1 MGHVIL
7 AAPECRV
14 SQSFC
19 VADPNR
25 AVFLSYAKQDAVAAG
40 RICDALRAAGIEVW
54 FDQSELRGG
63 DAWDAAIRR
72 QIKTCALIIP
82 VISANT
88 QARSEGYFRL
98 EWKLAI
104 DRSHLMSHD
113 HAFLIPVVIDQTIEA
128 DERVPD
134 RFREVQWTRLPDGNT
149 TPAFVERMRR
159 LLGQEASSAHSP
171 ITASPNITG
180 QGSEATATAT
190 IASTPTK
197 TRPGMAWLIAAAVVL
212 LVGGGAWA
220 TRSAWLHPAS
230 VAPYS
235 HEDRRMTYAMLPFQA
250 PADDPAAAKVGTAT
264 ADELLSMLEA
274 RKELVSVVPRAGAE
288 QAAAREP
295 SMKKLA
301 KDLDVHFLVR
311 GTVARDGAGYKLT
324 VVGIDGDNERVLTTQ
339 TLSVLKDELTPH
351 WRDDAGAV
359 ATELVFSGLNAEAKR
374 ARDKPIDALDVRDLA
389 IRAITDWGANRDA
402 DGKTANTNAN
412 QLLDKALALSPD
424 DQFAL
429 RVIATINLCDCV
441 NSWSANPDEQ
451 KAIGAAAMEKY
462 LRFNPDSS
470 FMLGEKANLYQ
481 IRLRWEESLVIA
493 ETILAREPT
502 RYNALGLKASAL
514 IHVDRVKE
522 AQDITDGLLAR
533 YPTDW
538 GLQSGAAD
546 IYFMQGD
553 YARAAQMAR
562 KATAQMTESD
572 LKDRVGGQV
581 RLTLVAAEAR
591 LGHADR
597 AKAAFADFTTTLPE
611 VKTISAIKKWMHP
624 SADLADFEP
633 LYDGLRLAGVAN

>member
-1 MGHVIL
+1 
-7 AAPECRV
+7 
-14 SQSFC
+14 
-19 VADPNR
+19 VADSNK
-25 AVFLSYAKQDAVAAG
+25 AVFLSYAKQDAEAAG

-82 VISANT
+82 VISANA
-88 QARSEGYFRL
+88 QGRAEGYFRL

-104 DRSHLMSHD
+104 DRSHLMSND
-113 HAFLIPVVIDQTIEA
+113 HAFLIPVVIDQTNEA

-134 RFREVQWTRLPDGNT
+134 RFREVQWTRLPDGNA

-159 LLGQEASSAHSP
+159 LLGQEASSAHG
-171 ITASPNITG
+171 A
-180 QGSEATATAT
+180 ATAPTTAVAAV
-190 IASTPTK
+190 ASTPTK
-197 TRPGMAWLIAAAVVL
+197 RRSSMALLIAAALVL
-212 LVGGGAWA
+212 LIGGGAWA

-235 HEDRRMTYAMLPFQA
+235 HEDRRMTYAVLPFQV
-250 PADDPAAAKVGTAT
+250 PADDPVAAKVATAT
-264 ADELLSMLEA
+264 GDELFSMLEA
-274 RKELVSVVPRAGAE
+274 RKDLVTVVPRASAE
-288 QAAAREP
+288 QTATRET

-301 KDLDVHFLVR
+301 KELDVHFLVR
-311 GTVARDGAGYKLT
+311 GTVARDGMGYKVT
-324 VVGIDGDNERVLTTQ
+324 VVGIDGDSERVLTTR

-351 WRDDAGAV
+351 WRDDAGGA
-359 ATELVFSGLNAEAKR
+359 ASGLIFSGMTAEAKR
-374 ARDKPIDALDVRDLA
+374 ARGKPIDALDVRDLA
-389 IRAITDWGANRDA
+389 IRAVTDWGVNRDA
-402 DGKTANTNAN
+402 DGKTANADAN
-412 QLLDKALALSPD
+412 KLLDKALTLSPD
-424 DQFAL
+424 DPFAL
-429 RVIATINLCDCV
+429 RVVAQINLCDCV

-493 ETILAREPT
+493 ETMLAREPT
-502 RYNALGLKASAL
+502 LYNALALKATAL
-514 IHVDRVKE
+514 IHLNRVKE
-522 AQDITDGLLAR
+522 AQDITDGLLVR

-538 GLQSGAAD
+538 GLQGGAAD

-553 YARAAQMAR
+553 YARAAQMAQ
-562 KATAQMTESD
+562 KATAQMAEPD
-572 LKDRVGGQV
+572 LKDRVSGQV

-624 SADLADFEP
+624 SADLADYGP
-633 LYDGLRLAGVAN
+633 LYDGLKLAGVSD

>member
-7 AAPECRV
+7 AAPGCRV
-14 SQSFC
+14 SQGLR
-19 VADPNR
+19 VADSNK
-25 AVFLSYAKQDAVAAG
+25 AVFLSYAKQDAEAAG

-82 VISANT
+82 VISSNT
-88 QARSEGYFRL
+88 QGRAEGYFRL

-113 HAFLIPVVIDQTIEA
+113 HAFLIPVVIDETNEA

-134 RFREVQWTRLPDGNT
+134 RFREVQWTRLPAGNA

-159 LLGQEASSAHSP
+159 LLGQEASSAHG
-171 ITASPNITG
+171 A
-180 QGSEATATAT
+180 ATAPTNTAAAV
-190 IASTPTK
+190 ASTPTK
-197 TRPGMAWLIAAAVVL
+197 RRSSMAWLIAAALVL
-212 LVGGGAWA
+212 LIGGGAWM

-235 HEDRRMTYAMLPFQA
+235 HEDRRMTYAVLPFQV
-250 PADDPAAAKVGTAT
+250 PADDPVAAKVATAT
-264 ADELLSMLEA
+264 GDELFSMLEA
-274 RKELVSVVPRAGAE
+274 RKDLVTVVPRASAE
-288 QAAAREP
+288 QAAARET

-301 KDLDVHFLVR
+301 KELDVHFLVR
-311 GTVARDGAGYKLT
+311 GTVARDGTGYKVT
-324 VVGIDGDNERVLTTQ
+324 VVGIDGDSERVLTTQ

-351 WRDDAGAV
+351 WRDDAGGA
-359 ATELVFSGLNAEAKR
+359 ASEMIFSGMRTEAKR
-374 ARDKPIDALDVRDLA
+374 AREKPIDALDVRDLA
-389 IRAITDWGANRDA
+389 IRAVTDWGANRDA
-402 DGKTANTNAN
+402 DGKTANADAN
-412 QLLDKALALSPD
+412 KLLDKALTLSPD

-429 RVIATINLCDCV
+429 RVVAQINLCDCV

-514 IHVDRVKE
+514 IHVNRVKE
-522 AQDITDGLLAR
+522 AQDITEGLLAR

-538 GLQSGAAD
+538 GLQAGAAD

-553 YARAAQMAR
+553 YARAAQMAK
-562 KATAQMTESD
+562 KATAQMTEPD
-572 LKDRVGGQV
+572 LKDRVSGQV

-591 LGHADR
+591 LGHVDR

-624 SADLADFEP
+624 SADLADYGP
-633 LYDGLRLAGVAN
+633 LYDGLKLAGVSD